1 MTTSVRYQNV
11 QNTLGIA
18 LTSANFPY
26 LGDGDDKQFKVIKRQ
41 LSAAD
46 IGIGAGQIGNA
57 SGAIIGVAPS
67 TANVLWIEALIYR
80 PATALGNGSTPYD
93 NITGRIFPVGATP
106 VNTITQVKVQVY
118 LGLDN
123 TINAIDI
130 SQGTTAALAIG
141 DYIIAKLFVGAPVDP
156 SDRMN

>member
-1 MTTSVRYQNV
+1 MFYG
-11 QNTLGIA
+11 LKLLFIG
-18 LTSANFPY
+18 
-26 LGDGDDKQFKVIKRQ
+26 Q
-41 LSAAD
+41 L
-46 IGIGAGQIGNA
+46 
-57 SGAIIGVAPS
+57 
-67 TANVLWIEALIYR
+67 
-80 PATALGNGSTPYD
+80 
-93 NITGRIFPVGATP
+93 PVGATP

>member
-80 PATALGNGSTPYD
+80 PASSRGNSC
-93 NITGRIFPVGATP
+93 
-106 VNTITQVKVQVY
+106 
-118 LGLDN
+118 
-123 TINAIDI
+123 
-130 SQGTTAALAIG
+130 
-141 DYIIAKLFVGAPVDP
+141 
-156 SDRMN
+156 